1 MPFGAT
7 VQGEKGASFAL
18 WAPAA
23 RQVRL
28 RHADAPAGG
37 WHETPAGQ
45 QPSDGWWHCHVPS
58 ARAGTRYQWLV
69 DGTAVPDPAS
79 RSNPDGPHGASEV
92 VDPLAHDWRHVQHG
106 RPWNEVVLYELHL
119 GTFTPQ
125 GTLTAAIERLPYLR
139 ELGFTAIELMPV
151 ATFSGAWG
159 WGYDGVLPFA
169 PHPAYGTP
177 EDFKRLID
185 AAHGL
190 GLMVV
195 LDVVYNHFGPDGN
208 YLGLY
213 APQFLSTTHHSPWGQ
228 AINFDDAQARP
239 VREFFIHNALY
250 WIEEYRLDG
259 LRLDAVHTIIDDS
272 KVHVPQELS
281 QRVRAAAGPRHVH
294 LVLENEHK
302 QGERL
307 TATPLPGRFDGQWND
322 DFHHALRVLL
332 TGEATSYYHDYRDQP
347 LAYLARSLS
356 HGYVFAHVDRKD
368 PPSMARTESE
378 AQPLGAMVNFIGNHD
393 QVGNRAFGERLGQ
406 LIGPQALETAL
417 LLSLLTPAIPL
428 VFMGDEFAAST
439 PFLYFANWQ
448 GELAEAV
455 RTGRQRDFNH
465 AAQEGAAH
473 GWSAPP
479 DPCDVCSMHSS
490 RLDWAQ
496 AESPSGHARRALV
509 RSALAARARW
519 IAPRHAQLLPRGHVA
534 QLVGDAGMLAR
545 WLYRDGQ
552 ELVLR
557 ANLGEAAL
565 VAAPEALAGVDDAHA
580 AVVFSHGWPPAPGRS
595 ASIPPS
601 SPGAAWPAWSG
612 LWSLQERRA

>member
-7 VQGEKGASFAL
+7 PGAQGVDFSL

-23 RQVRL
+23 RQVAL
-28 RHADAPAGG
+28 RHADAAQAA
-37 WHETPAGQ
+37 WHEEPAEARA
-45 QPSDGWWHCHVPS
+45 DGWWRCQVPG
-58 ARAGTRYQWLV
+58 AAAGTRYQWRV
-69 DGTAVPDPAS
+69 DGTLVPDPAS
-79 RSNPDGPHGASEV
+79 RSNPGGPHAASEV
-92 VDPLAHDWRHVQHG
+92 VDPHAYDWRHVQQG
-106 RPWNEVVLYELHL
+106 RPWSEAVFYELHV
-119 GTFTPQ
+119 GTFTPG
-125 GTLTAAIERLPYLR
+125 GTFTAAIERLPALR
-139 ELGFTAIELMPV
+139 DLGFTAIELMPV
-151 ATFSGAWG
+151 ASFGGDWG

-169 PHPAYGTP
+169 PHAAYGTP
-177 EDFKRLID
+177 EELKRLID

-208 YLGLY
+208 YLGGY
-213 APQFLSTTHHSPWGQ
+213 APQFMSTLHSSPWGP
-228 AINFDDAQARP
+228 AINFDGEGART

-250 WIEEYRLDG
+250 WVEEYRFDG
-259 LRLDAVHTIIDDS
+259 LRLDAVHTIVDDTRPHLL
-272 KVHVPQELS
+272 VELS
-281 QRVRAAAGPRHVH
+281 QRVRAAAQSRHVH

-307 TATPLPGRFDGQWND
+307 AATPQPGRFDGQWND

-368 PPSMARTESE
+368 LPSTARTQSE

-406 LIGPQALETAL
+406 LVPLPAAEIAL

-448 GELAEAV
+448 GELCDAV
-455 RTGRQRDFNH
+455 RAGRQRDFGH
-465 AAQEGAAH
+465 AADD
-473 GWSAPP
+473 APPGRGELP
-479 DPCDVCSMHSS
+479 DPCGVQTFHAS

-496 AESPSGHARRALV
+496 AATNAGRRRQDLV
-509 RSALAARARW
+509 RRALAARAEW
-519 IAPRHAQLLPRGHVA
+519 IAPRHAMLLPRGHEA
-534 QLVGDAGMLAR
+534 QLVGGTALRAR
-545 WLYRDGQ
+545 WFYLDGM
-552 ELVLR
+552 ELLLR
-557 ANLGEAAL
+557 INLGDAPVVPDDRAQAGGQDPAGTLVFEHRRDAA
-565 VAAPEALAGVDDAHA
+565 
-580 AVVFSHGWPPAPGRS
+580 GRG
-595 ASIPPS
+595 AD
-601 SPGAAWPAWSG
+601 AAWPAWSG
-612 LWSLQERRA
+612 CWLLQERQR